1 MFVFV
6 YSDLYKICFGYFFI
20 ILNESYIFMFYNYL
34 LLKVAD
40 TCHFGYRE
48 ENKNQDKTWTII
60 QDIVSTII

>member
-6 YSDLYKICFGYFFI
+6 YSDLYTICFGYFFI

-48 ENKNQDKTWTII
+48 ENKNQEKT
-60 QDIVSTII
+60 